1 MTNCAAPSPKPSA
14 PNHRSELLLRFRWRT
29 LVWIAATIFPTYV
42 LLPQVGHLGHTIAA
56 LDEAQWQWLAGTL
69 AMSAATYA
77 AAALVVMGASP
88 HPLAFGR
95 TMNVQLATSFAN
107 RLTPYGLGG
116 SAVNE
121 RYLER
126 SGLSRA
132 TAVAAV
138 AVTVSVGVVLH
149 FLELFGVGLWLGQ
162 SRVLLSSALPSG
174 WAC

>member
-1 MTNCAAPSPKPSA
+1 
-14 PNHRSELLLRFRWRT
+14 
-29 LVWIAATIFPTYV
+29 
-42 LLPQVGHLGHTIAA
+42 
-56 LDEAQWQWLAGTL
+56 
-69 AMSAATYA
+69 MSAATYA